1 MSNYWSGG
9 YTLEDLVS
17 YCDNSGIDR
26 KDIRLVC
33 SIYDIDNKTGENHG
47 CKMSEVQNLRLCITD
62 SFVEFMVRK
71 DNLKNDLKL

>member
-33 SIYDIDNKTGENHG
+33 SIYDIDNKTGEQFCWVYG
-47 CKMSEVQNLRLCITD
+47 TKRQFKKCLKIIKSLY
-62 SFVEFMVRK
+62 FVKFYC
-71 DNLKNDLKL
+71 NFLIFLI